1 MFALRC
7 TRKLLDRIPGVVEE
21 PAPSTTVLGDWTANI
36 LFSRP
41 QVILLVSEKSLLPIV
56 IPAAP
61 MSGLVVRFV
70 EQLAYMLHDLHV
82 PKEKIM
88 AELGRMLECQI
99 GKTINRSV
107 VRLSDDYM
115 WRVDRWLSEPR
126 QPSLETISRRLVDI
140 PLKVYGYATAGEV
153 SIALFSASANAP
165 TVTQEK

>member
-7 TRKLLDRIPGVVEE
+7 TRKLLDRIPGVIGE

-70 EQLAYMLHDLHV
+70 EQLSLVLHDLHV
-82 PKEKIM
+82 PKEQIM
-88 AELGRMLECQI
+88 AELGMMQECQI
-99 GKTINRSV
+99 GKTVNRSV

-115 WRVDRWLSEPR
+115 WRVERWLHGSRPL
-126 QPSLETISRRLVDI
+126 SLETISRRLVDL
-140 PLKVYGYATAGEV
+140 PLKVYGFATAGEV
-153 SIALFSASANAP
+153 SIALFSEHANAARS
-165 TVTQEK
+165 